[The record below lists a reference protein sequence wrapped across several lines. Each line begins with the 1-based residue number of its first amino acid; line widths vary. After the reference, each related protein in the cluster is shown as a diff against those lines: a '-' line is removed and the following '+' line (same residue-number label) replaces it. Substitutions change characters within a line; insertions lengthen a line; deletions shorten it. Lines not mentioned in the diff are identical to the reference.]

1 MVARRLA
8 LAAARAQPIRP
19 ALALPRLRFPLGRT
33 LVGVGVV
40 VGVLSLGYLAARSTS
55 IFALQS
61 VAVSGARGAAEAD
74 VRAALRPLDGESLV
88 TVDTD
93 TVERQLSALPS
104 VRAAQV
110 DRAFPHGLRV
120 VVIPERPVAVLR
132 SGRAAWV
139 LAGSGRVIRDTDSN
153 TNRRLPRIWLAAGAV
168 FEPGATLAIP
178 TASKALRAIAS
189 LPAQFPVQVR
199 TARATGDSVVLALS
213 IGMEVRLGSADD
225 LDAKLAAAAA
235 VLRGLSVSE
244 RAEFDY
250 LDVSLPERPVAG
262 VNSQVDG

>member
-61 VAVSGARGAAEAD
+61 VAVSGARGAAEAE

-139 LAGSGRVIRDTDSN
+139 LAGSGRVIRNTDAN

-189 LPAQFPVQVR
+189 LPARFPVQVR

-225 LDAKLAAAAA
+225 LDAKLAAAGA

-262 VNSQVDG
+262 ANSQVDG

>member
-8 LAAARAQPIRP
+8 LAARAQPIRP
-19 ALALPRLRFPLGRT
+19 ALALPRLRFPLART
-33 LVGVGVV
+33 LVGIGVV
-40 VGVLSLGYLAARSTS
+40 VGVLALGYLAARSTS
-55 IFALQS
+55 LFALQS
-61 VAVSGARGAAEAD
+61 VAVSGAGGGVEAE
-74 VRAALRPLDGESLV
+74 VRDALRPLHGESLV
-88 TVDTD
+88 TIDTD

-104 VRAAQV
+104 VRVARV

-120 VVIPERPVAVLR
+120 VLISERPVAVLR

-139 LAGSGRVIRDTDSN
+139 LSERGRVIRAVESN
-153 TNRRLPRIWLAAGAV
+153 TNRRLPRIWLAAGAT
-168 FEPGATLAIP
+168 FEPGAMLAIP
-178 TASKALRAIAS
+178 LASKALRVIAS
-189 LPAQFPVQVR
+189 LPPRFPVQVQ
-199 TARATGDSVVLALS
+199 TAQATGDSLALALS

-225 LDAKLAAAAA
+225 LDAKLASAAA

-244 RAEFDY
+244 QAELDY

>member
-139 LAGSGRVIRDTDSN
+139 LAGSGRVIRNTDSN

-168 FEPGATLAIP
+168 FDPGATLAIP

-189 LPAQFPVQVR
+189 LPARFPVQVR

-225 LDAKLAAAAA
+225 LGAKLAAAAA

>member
-1 MVARRLA
+1 
-8 LAAARAQPIRP
+8 
-19 ALALPRLRFPLGRT
+19 
-33 LVGVGVV
+33 VGVGVV

-74 VRAALRPLDGESLV
+74 VRAALRPLDGDSLV
-88 TVDTD
+88 NVDTD

-139 LAGSGRVIRDTDSN
+139 LAGSGRVIRNTDSN

-189 LPAQFPVQVR
+189 LPARFPVQVR